1 MKSAG
6 KGMRAYPFSF
16 VNGRE
21 ETEMN
26 SSLAKQKKK
35 WDMLTGV
42 IWIISLVAYSV
53 LMYILF
59 YRQTIH
65 TGQWF
70 ESDIDAYLLKM
81 QGLDSGFDFPYPVYF
96 MVGRFFML
104 FTNVKVAAAIATTL
118 MNSLG
123 VAVLGYYMTR
133 TLREHYEIFYKRRAG
148 DGLGHLNRKWVPF
161 LEILIIVLTF
171 SVFFVSMLYAPKGVY
186 LPGMDH
192 KYLGVFSPNP
202 IHNQT
207 YLATRPFAIAA
218 FFIFARILTYYEKKT
233 NWKDYLLFSAFLLLT
248 TMTKPSFTLVFVSA
262 AGVILLARLIWSGL
276 KTFQKT
282 CLLAVCF
289 VPTLIALLY
298 QFGGVFGKHS
308 HAGAEGGIGF
318 GVGAAWSVYTHNI
331 VLAVMLALAFPGFT
345 MLLNLKRLKTDTLYR
360 FSWEVM
366 VAGFLEFLCLYEK
379 GERFVHLNFSWGYM
393 HGIFFVFVASVILLV
408 QNTLEKRQKWYA
420 LTAEWLLFFWQLIC
434 GIIYF
439 LYIYSGQFY
448 YSF

>member
-1 MKSAG
+1 
-6 KGMRAYPFSF
+6 
-16 VNGRE
+16 
-21 ETEMN
+21 MN
-26 SSLAKQKKK
+26 SLFTKQKKK
-35 WDMLTGV
+35 WNILIGLM
-42 IWIISLVAYSV
+42 WIVSLAAYSV

-59 YRQTIH
+59 YRQAIH

-81 QGLDSGFDFPYPVYF
+81 QGLDSGFDFPYPIYF

-104 FTNVKVAAAIATTL
+104 FANVKVAASIATTL

-123 VAVLGYYMTR
+123 VAVLGYYMTK
-133 TLREHYEIFYKRRAG
+133 TLQEYYETFCMNRYGKENGDYRE
-148 DGLGHLNRKWVPF
+148 KWLPF
-161 LEILIIVLTF
+161 LEILTIVLTF
-171 SVFFVSMLYAPKGVY
+171 SIFFVSMLYAPKGIY

-207 YLATRPFAIAA
+207 YLATRPFAIVA
-218 FFIFARILTYYEKKT
+218 FFLFARILTYYEKKADR
-233 NWKDYLLFSAFLLLT
+233 KEYLLFALFLLLT
-248 TMTKPSFTLVFVSA
+248 TMTKPSFTLVFISA
-262 AGVILLARLIWSGL
+262 AGVVMLVRLIANRFR
-276 KTFQKT
+276 TFRNFVY
-282 CLLAVCF
+282 LALCF
-289 VPTLIALLY
+289 IPTMIALLY
-298 QFGGVFGKHS
+298 QFGGVFGKSS

-318 GVGAAWSVYTHNI
+318 GIGAAWSVYTHNI
-331 VLAVMLALAFPGFT
+331 ILAIMLAMAFPGVT
-345 MLLNLKRLKTDTLYR
+345 LLLNLPRLKTDTLYR

-393 HGIFFVFVASVILLV
+393 HGIFFVFVASLILLV
-408 QNTLEKRQKWYA
+408 RNTLEKRQKWYA
-420 LTAEWLLFFWQLIC
+420 LTAEWLLLGWHLFC

-439 LYIYSGQFY
+439 IYIYSGQFY